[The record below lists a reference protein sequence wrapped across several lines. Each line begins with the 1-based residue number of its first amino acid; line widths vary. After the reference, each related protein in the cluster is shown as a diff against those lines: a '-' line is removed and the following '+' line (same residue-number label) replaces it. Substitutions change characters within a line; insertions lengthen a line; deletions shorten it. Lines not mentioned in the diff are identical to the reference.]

1 MELERQENVLVIGHQ
16 VHEFFVLSGK
26 SLSDLCFPGYFAL
39 FVSAARLRQNLR
51 SMRCLLAKY
60 AHASSFHLCL
70 CFFWWGGV
78 MQIRIFPP
86 SATRGFALYQSP
98 AAYSHKAY
106 AKSVWM

>member
-1 MELERQENVLVIGHQ
+1 MIMELERQENVLVIGHQ

-70 CFFWWGGV
+70 CFFWWGGCHADTH
-78 MQIRIFPP
+78 ISTICHKRICLI
-86 SATRGFALYQSP
+86 SKSRCIQS
-98 AAYSHKAY
+98 
-106 AKSVWM
+106 